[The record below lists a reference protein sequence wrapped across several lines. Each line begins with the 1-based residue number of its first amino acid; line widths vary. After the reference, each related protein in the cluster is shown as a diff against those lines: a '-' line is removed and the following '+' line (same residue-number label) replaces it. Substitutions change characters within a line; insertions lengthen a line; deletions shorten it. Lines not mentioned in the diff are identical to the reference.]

1 MDDKKLIKLLSI
13 MLMICG
19 VLLVAN
25 GIIGLIK

>member
-1 MDDKKLIKLLSI
+1 MDDKRLVILLSI

-25 GIIGLIK
+25 GIIGLVK